1 MLDELKAE
9 VCKANL
15 ELVTANLVILTWG
28 NVSSIDREQNLVV
41 IKPSGVAYQTMSPA
55 DMVVVDLQ
63 GNVVA
68 GDLRPSSDLKTHL
81 ELYRAW
87 PEIGSVVHTHSSYAT
102 IFAQAS
108 QNIPCLGTTHA
119 DYFYGDVPVTRTLT
133 AKEVTDDYE
142 TNTGKVIVERFA
154 QLDPMAVTAV
164 LVANHAPFT
173 WGKDSD
179 EAVKNAIILE
189 EVAKMALGTIQL
201 SEQKIRVPQY
211 ILDKH
216 YYRKHGANAYYGQK

>member
-15 ELVTANLVILTWG
+15 ELVKANLVILTWG